1 MKKTKTNIKLFLDKY
16 DYMKEHLKLNEV
28 EISEYTG
35 NKSNFIHNNSGFL
48 IKSGSN
54 ETLTTHQTFY
64 YYVNMVKDLHKG
76 YSDRKNWKEY
86 YIKFVVPLKKEREKK
101 KRSLLF

>member
-1 MKKTKTNIKLFLDKY
+1 
-16 DYMKEHLKLNEV
+16 MKEHLKLNEV

-35 NKSNFIHNNSGFL
+35 NRSNFVNNNSGFL

-54 ETLTTHQTFY
+54 ETITTKQTYY
-64 YYVNMVKDLHKG
+64 YYVIMVKDLSKG
-76 YSDRKNWKEY
+76 YSDRKNCKEY
-86 YIKFVVPLKKEREKK
+86 YLKFVVPLKKEREKK